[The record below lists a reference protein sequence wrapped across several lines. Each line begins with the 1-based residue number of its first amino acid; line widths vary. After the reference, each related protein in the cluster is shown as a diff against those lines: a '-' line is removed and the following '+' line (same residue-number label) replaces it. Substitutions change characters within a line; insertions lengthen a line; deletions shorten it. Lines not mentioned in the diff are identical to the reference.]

1 MPLMMTSQEYLE
13 AYDRQLRT
21 DAETPS
27 AIAVER
33 LGPLRLVTFAG
44 GRGFV
49 TYQNLGGADA
59 VTIAGWVGEAL
70 AHYRADAAITRV
82 EWKTRGHDRAP
93 GLHDA
98 LVSSGFVPDEPESI
112 MIGEARR
119 LAVDVALPG
128 EVGLRVVT
136 SEPDVRAMCAM
147 QAEVFGDP
155 DAEETANAVLRR
167 LATGDGMQLWVAEA
181 DGQIV
186 SAGRLEPVAGT
197 EFAGIWGGA
206 TRPQCAASSRAVHAG
221 RAALARGCAPRAHH
235 APYAVT
241 PYWLTAITPAASAVP
256 ERTAARQRRPGTPS
270 AWLGSTPQGAQM
282 DSAAASRPARPAA
295 GRARLP
301 RAGLS
306 CTF

>member
-186 SAGRLEPVAGT
+186 SAGRSSRSPGPSSPESGAGPR
-197 EFAGIWGGA
+197 GRSGGA
-206 TRPQCAASSRAVHAG
+206 GGSTGPS
-221 RAALARGCAPRAHH
+221 P
-235 APYAVT
+235 
-241 PYWLTAITPAASAVP
+241 
-256 ERTAARQRRPGTPS
+256 RPGH
-270 AWLGSTPQGAQM
+270 AQR
-282 DSAAASRPARPAA
+282 SRWAN
-295 GRARLP
+295 G
-301 RAGLS
+301 
-306 CTF
+306 